1 MENMEEKYSHIKG
14 WGIDADP
21 ENEPTYPIKKYTG
34 DDHQRLKYERPPQQ
48 PTDIEVLHSNE
59 RPTVTAVF
67 GTPLPPSGLS
77 GAVRRYAFKYSEGN
91 WMHWLSLLLAD
102 RINAVE
108 GIADDL
114 RHKHVPNVFAER
126 GWKGMWKH
134 NPKLVV
140 RKVVTGL
147 VLTSVAVALLSKK
160 KKKFRNT

>member
-1 MENMEEKYSHIKG
+1 
-14 WGIDADP
+14 
-21 ENEPTYPIKKYTG
+21 
-34 DDHQRLKYERPPQQ
+34 
-48 PTDIEVLHSNE
+48 
-59 RPTVTAVF
+59 
-67 GTPLPPSGLS
+67 
-77 GAVRRYAFKYSEGN
+77 
-91 WMHWLSLLLAD
+91 MHWLSLLFAD
-102 RINAVE
+102 RINAIE

-114 RHKHVPNVFAER
+114 THKYVPNIFAER